1 MLEHCTEEQ
10 KNEFLLPAIVE
21 KTTELAI
28 NQFALCRPT
37 FVAIWFRK
45 FKANFTQLET
55 EITSLA
61 THKFASNVIEKCMA
75 YCGNEEKK
83 IMIDKM
89 LGKRSASSD
98 SVLETEVM
106 EGVEEKVDDNHLPK
120 LMSDQ
125 YANYV
130 VQKLLEICEDD
141 QFDEFLTRI
150 REHIPEMRKYTY
162 GKHIVVHVERILEK
176 RGLATTETT
185 EEVKEGAN
193 A

>member
-1 MLEHCTEEQ
+1 
-10 KNEFLLPAIVE
+10 
-21 KTTELAI
+21 
-28 NQFALCRPT
+28 
-37 FVAIWFRK
+37 
-45 FKANFTQLET
+45 
-55 EITSLA
+55 
-61 THKFASNVIEKCMA
+61 
-75 YCGNEEKK
+75 
-83 IMIDKM
+83 
-89 LGKRSASSD
+89 
-98 SVLETEVM
+98 M

-176 RGLATTETT
+176 PRSRGDGDY

>member
-1 MLEHCTEEQ
+1 
-10 KNEFLLPAIVE
+10 
-21 KTTELAI
+21 
-28 NQFALCRPT
+28 
-37 FVAIWFRK
+37 
-45 FKANFTQLET
+45 
-55 EITSLA
+55 
-61 THKFASNVIEKCMA
+61 
-75 YCGNEEKK
+75 
-83 IMIDKM
+83 MIDKM

-150 REHIPEMRKYTY
+150 REHIPEMK
-162 GKHIVVHVERILEK
+162 KVHLRQTHRRACGENPREARSV
-176 RGLATTETT
+176 TT
-185 EEVKEGAN
+185 EETTRRSKRRSKRVE
-193 A
+193 